1 MSRAKTIVLDNYD
14 SFTYNL
20 VHYLNE
26 LGVETAVFRNDQ
38 ITLDA
43 IACYDN
49 ILLSPGPGIPNE
61 AGIMNDLIK
70 EFGPSKRILGVCL
83 GHQAIAEAYGAV
95 IYNMKKA
102 MHGEKGRLTVIHDDG
117 LFNDLP
123 KQYDIC
129 HYHSWSIDK
138 DQLGNELVVTAEDAQ
153 GEIMAVAHKQYDIK
167 GVQFHPESIM
177 TEHGHQLLKNWIE
190 G

>member
-1 MSRAKTIVLDNYD
+1 MKTIVIDNYD

-38 ITLDA
+38 IALNA
-43 IACYDN
+43 IGEYDN
-49 ILLSPGPGIPNE
+49 ILLSPGSGIPNE
-61 AGIMNDLIK
+61 AGIMPELIK

-83 GHQAIAEAYGAV
+83 GHQAIAEAYGAA
-95 IYNMKKA
+95 IYNMEKV
-102 MHGEKGRLTVIHDDG
+102 MHGEKGRLKVIHEDR
-117 LFNDLP
+117 LFNGLP

-138 DQLGNELVVTAEDAQ
+138 NQLGDELEVTAEDEKGQ
-153 GEIMAVAHKQYDIK
+153 IMAVAHKQYDVK

-177 TEHGHQLLKNWIE
+177 TEYGHQLLKNWIE